1 MTMIVLHHGLL
12 GYNVLRLGP
21 ARVRYWDGIPQAIA
35 QSGYTAL
42 TTRVHPTAGIVRR
55 AEQLTRQIVE
65 NLALAESPSAKVVI
79 IAHSMGGLDAR
90 YAITH
95 LGLAGRVSALVTISS
110 PHHGCSYFD
119 HLIGRAGM
127 LGRSDMLQKGL
138 IDVEAFWDVTLARVR
153 VFNDLVPDAPG
164 VRYYSVT
171 AACTA
176 LRVPAFLRSSYVH
189 LREAEGEN
197 DGMVSVQS
205 ARWGV
210 ELGHW
215 PFHHLHLVNWR
226 LRGLSPPST
235 EDVRPRYLQLLS
247 LLHADGALEP
257 PSAQRSVQPLPA

>member
-21 ARVRYWDGIPQAIA
+21 ARVRYWDGIPHAIA
-35 QSGYTAL
+35 ESGYKVL

-55 AEQLTRQIVE
+55 AEQLNRQIVE
-65 NLALAESPSAKVVI
+65 NLDRAGGPDARAVV

-90 YAITH
+90 YALTH
-95 LGLAGRVSALVTISS
+95 LGLADRVSALVTISS
-110 PHHGCSYFD
+110 PHRGCSYFD
-119 HLIGRAGM
+119 HLIGRAGI
-127 LGRSDMLQKGL
+127 LGRLDVLRKGL
-138 IDVEAFWDVTLARVR
+138 VDLEAFWDVTAARVR

-164 VRYYSVT
+164 VKYYSVT

-176 LRVPAFLRSSYVH
+176 LRVPAFLRDSYVY
-189 LREAEGEN
+189 LREVEGEN
-197 DGMVSVQS
+197 DGMVSVHS

-215 PFHHLHLVNWR
+215 PLHHLHLVNWR

-247 LLHADGALEP
+247 LLHADGALESP
-257 PSAQRSVQPLPA
+257 GVRQSMQPLPA